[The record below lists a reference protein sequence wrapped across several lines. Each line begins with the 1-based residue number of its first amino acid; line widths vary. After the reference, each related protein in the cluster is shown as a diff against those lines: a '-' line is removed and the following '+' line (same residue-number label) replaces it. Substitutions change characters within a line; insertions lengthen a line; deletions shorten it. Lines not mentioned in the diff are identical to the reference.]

1 MKPYPVW
8 VEQIQDK
15 DKADEQD
22 CIVYGVA
29 AKPDGTKVIAA
40 TSNFVRVYN
49 AVNGEFIAPLKGH
62 KDAVYCVCYNRDGSR
77 FASGGADKTVII
89 WTDELVGILK
99 YQHNEAIQ
107 SVCYNPVTSH
117 LISCTSIDFGIW
129 SPEQK
134 SVIKHKVSNKITTS
148 SWTKDGQYAALG
160 FYSGQI
166 SIRALKGGEE
176 RVKIDRP
183 GGAPI
188 WCIAWNPAKT
198 EAVDIMAV
206 ADWNQ
211 KLSFYQLNGRQVG
224 KDRHLGYDP
233 GCLRWYPGGEYLLIG
248 GSNKEVGLY
257 TKEGIYLTKIVDMG
271 SWAWCVDVFPSQ
283 NYIIAGSHDGS
294 IKVTQLNFNTVH
306 GLYKDRYAFR
316 ENMTDVIIQNLLQDQ
331 KVKIK
336 CRDWVKKVAIY
347 KFRLAV
353 QLPDKIIVY
362 ELYSDDVSD
371 MHYRVKDK
379 IMQRFDCNLLVVTAH
394 HILLCKD
401 HRLQAYA
408 FSGAKEREWV
418 LEANIRYI
426 KVIGGP
432 PGKEGLLVGLRS
444 GQVLKIFVD
453 NPFPML
459 IIKQPQCIRCIDI
472 SMGRDKLAIIDET
485 QTCSVYD
492 IKTKKLLFQE
502 PNATS
507 LAWNTH
513 NGDMMCFSSNGY
525 LNIKASNFPVHQR
538 KMQGYVVGFSG
549 SKIFC
554 LQNLTM
560 QAVDVPQSAP
570 MNQYIEKKMFHTAY
584 NVACLGVTNNDW
596 LNLANEALENL
607 NLEVAKNA
615 FTRVRELRYLE
626 FISNIEE
633 RKQSK
638 AAETTNN
645 LILADYYAF
654 KGEFQEAAK
663 MYKKSGN
670 EDKAMAM
677 FSDLRQFENA
687 KDFLTSSDPKNI
699 KGLIKRQAEWCKS
712 TNDPGSA
719 IDLFMAAS
727 AFTEAIE
734 IAGKQKWPDKLVEIM
749 RQLDKSFVE
758 ELRGCALHFKE
769 LGKYEFAAESYQKLG
784 ELSSLVELY
793 IESHQWQ
800 EAFTLCEDHP
810 EFKESVYIPYA
821 NFLAENDKFDEA
833 QEAYY
838 IAGKPTEAVK
848 VLEKLTHNAVAE
860 RRFDDAS
867 YYFWKLSMAYL
878 KLANQAQT
886 RGSEE
891 EVNQYLDK
899 FQDYQHRAEMYYV
912 YQTLHRYTEEPFT
925 SHLPEA
931 LFNMARFLL
940 HNLSQEI
947 PYGVSKV
954 SILYALAKQSK
965 NMGAYKMARHAFD
978 KLQQLVIPRRF
989 QQAIDLSSITI
1000 RSKPFQDKEELLP
1013 MCSKCSTTNPL
1024 LNQMGN
1030 QCINCQ
1036 QPFVHSFYAF
1046 EVLPLVEF
1054 IPENG
1059 ISDLEAVKLINQDPP
1074 TSGGKGWQESN
1085 QGDVQTMS
1093 FENPNASRYEEGDTF
1108 ETRLQNWESMT
1119 SYQPVEVG
1127 PEILKKMPRSEV
1139 VVLKWGSPLRY
1150 QFYKNLMPD
1159 IILDTCDSC
1168 NRIFYAD
1175 DLELQYLQKQAC
1187 PFCRKSVAQPEAAVA
1202 E

>member
-1 MKPYPVW
+1 M
-8 VEQIQDK
+8 
-15 DKADEQD
+15 
-22 CIVYGVA
+22 
-29 AKPDGTKVIAA
+29 
-40 TSNFVRVYN
+40 
-49 AVNGEFIAPLKGH
+49 
-62 KDAVYCVCYNRDGSR
+62 
-77 FASGGADKTVII
+77 
-89 WTDELVGILK
+89 
-99 YQHNEAIQ
+99 
-107 SVCYNPVTSH
+107 
-117 LISCTSIDFGIW
+117 
-129 SPEQK
+129 
-134 SVIKHKVSNKITTS
+134 
-148 SWTKDGQYAALG
+148 
-160 FYSGQI
+160 
-166 SIRALKGGEE
+166 
-176 RVKIDRP
+176 KIDRP

-188 WCIAWNPAKT
+188 WCLAWNPAKT

-248 GSNKEVGLY
+248 GSNKDVGLY

-271 SWAWCVDVFPSQ
+271 AWAWCVDVFPSQ

-306 GLYKDRYAFR
+306 GLYKDRYAYR

-347 KFRLAV
+347 KYRLAV

-371 MHYRVKDK
+371 MHYRVKEK

-401 HRLQAYA
+401 HRLQAFA

-432 PGKEGLLVGLRS
+432 PGKEGLLVGLRN

-538 KMQGYVVGFSG
+538 KMQGYVVGFTG

-626 FISNIEE
+626 FISQIEE

-645 LILADYYAF
+645 LILAEYYAF

-663 MYKKSGN
+663 MFKKSGN

-719 IDLFMAAS
+719 IDLYMAAS
-727 AFTEAIE
+727 AFAEAIE
-734 IAGKQKWPDKLVEIM
+734 IAGKQKWSDKLVEIM

-758 ELRGCALHFKE
+758 ELRACALHFKE
-769 LGKYEFAAESYQKLG
+769 LGKYEFAAESFQKLG

-793 IESHQWQ
+793 IESHQV
-800 EAFTLCEDHP
+800 F
-810 EFKESVYIPYA
+810 VI
-821 NFLAENDKFDEA
+821 
-833 QEAYY
+833 
-838 IAGKPTEAVK
+838 
-848 VLEKLTHNAVAE
+848 
-860 RRFDDAS
+860 
-867 YYFWKLSMAYL
+867 
-878 KLANQAQT
+878 
-886 RGSEE
+886 
-891 EVNQYLDK
+891 
-899 FQDYQHRAEMYYV
+899 
-912 YQTLHRYTEEPFT
+912 
-925 SHLPEA
+925 
-931 LFNMARFLL
+931 
-940 HNLSQEI
+940 
-947 PYGVSKV
+947 
-954 SILYALAKQSK
+954 SI
-965 NMGAYKMARHAFD
+965 
-978 KLQQLVIPRRF
+978 I
-989 QQAIDLSSITI
+989 
-1000 RSKPFQDKEELLP
+1000 
-1013 MCSKCSTTNPL
+1013 
-1024 LNQMGN
+1024 
-1030 QCINCQ
+1030 
-1036 QPFVHSFYAF
+1036 
-1046 EVLPLVEF
+1046 
-1054 IPENG
+1054 
-1059 ISDLEAVKLINQDPP
+1059 
-1074 TSGGKGWQESN
+1074 
-1085 QGDVQTMS
+1085 
-1093 FENPNASRYEEGDTF
+1093 
-1108 ETRLQNWESMT
+1108 
-1119 SYQPVEVG
+1119 
-1127 PEILKKMPRSEV
+1127 
-1139 VVLKWGSPLRY
+1139 
-1150 QFYKNLMPD
+1150 
-1159 IILDTCDSC
+1159 
-1168 NRIFYAD
+1168 
-1175 DLELQYLQKQAC
+1175 
-1187 PFCRKSVAQPEAAVA
+1187 
-1202 E
+1202 